1 MHVQLHPNSQS
12 TLASSLPL
20 FLVFNHA
27 SWRLRSASRRLL
39 SDRLYQLYRSLLP
52 LRQRFLHS
60 HHPHRRRNGGR
71 ARPRHLHDLLHQAFH
86 SETPF
91 SVGFGKSSVVT
102 VELGRCFASTS
113 ITLLLSAA
121 PNRRP
126 LPWKIPVGVASS
138 RHVQI
143 QAEIS
148 YIDRVSK
155 QRLTRLQT
163 FCVPGTDDRVDFL
176 SRIDGYS
183 TAVLIAKDVCSNVES
198 LGSRVLSSSIRR
210 LRSPTM

>member
-1 MHVQLHPNSQS
+1 M
-12 TLASSLPL
+12 
-20 FLVFNHA
+20 
-27 SWRLRSASRRLL
+27 
-39 SDRLYQLYRSLLP
+39 
-52 LRQRFLHS
+52 
-60 HHPHRRRNGGR
+60 
-71 ARPRHLHDLLHQAFH
+71 
-86 SETPF
+86 
-91 SVGFGKSSVVT
+91 VT

-183 TAVLIAKDVCSNVES
+183 TAVLIAKDVCSNVGS

>member
-1 MHVQLHPNSQS
+1 M
-12 TLASSLPL
+12 
-20 FLVFNHA
+20 
-27 SWRLRSASRRLL
+27 
-39 SDRLYQLYRSLLP
+39 
-52 LRQRFLHS
+52 
-60 HHPHRRRNGGR
+60 
-71 ARPRHLHDLLHQAFH
+71 
-86 SETPF
+86 
-91 SVGFGKSSVVT
+91 VT

-183 TAVLIAKDVCSNVES
+183 TAVLIAKDVCSNVGS
-198 LGSRVLSSSIRR
+198 LVSALEKTEEAVRR
-210 LRSPTM
+210 LSFNANETMLAEWWLFAILEGKHKWQRS